1 MLSISKDEIKSL
13 VPMADAITSM
23 RKAFSDYSNGDYIVP
38 ERMSME
44 IDGNNATVLIMP
56 AYRNKGQYFI
66 TKVVTVFQN
75 KIKNRSSLIS
85 ARVYV
90 FNSSSGEMVATLDGD
105 TITSLRTGAVS
116 GLATM
121 LLAKKDA
128 SVAAVFGTGAQAH
141 TQIEAIIN
149 SRSIDRVFV
158 YSRKIE
164 SAKFFSDYIIDTYSV
179 NAKPGKLCDLPLAD
193 IICTATPST
202 ESLFKHEHIKKG
214 AHINAVGSFKPV
226 MREIPSETIIE
237 AKVVVDSV
245 GSSKKE
251 AGDLILAAKETRW
264 SFDNIYSEIGQIA
277 SGKVSGRSNDNEIT
291 IFKSVGIGIQDLA
304 ISELVLDRLNS

>member
-1 MLSISKDEIKSL
+1 MLSISKDEIRSL

-23 RKAFSDYSNGDYIVP
+23 RKTFSDYSNGDYIVP

-44 IDGNNATVLIMP
+44 IDDENATVLIMP

-75 KIKNRSSLIS
+75 IIKNRSRLIS
-85 ARVYV
+85 ACVYV

-149 SRSIDRVFV
+149 SRSIDIVFV
-158 YSRKIE
+158 YSRKIK
-164 SAKFFSDYIIDTYSV
+164 SAKFFSAIT
-179 NAKPGKLCDLPLAD
+179 
-193 IICTATPST
+193 TP
-202 ESLFKHEHIKKG
+202 
-214 AHINAVGSFKPV
+214 
-226 MREIPSETIIE
+226 
-237 AKVVVDSV
+237 
-245 GSSKKE
+245 
-251 AGDLILAAKETRW
+251 AA
-264 SFDNIYSEIGQIA
+264 
-277 SGKVSGRSNDNEIT
+277 
-291 IFKSVGIGIQDLA
+291 
-304 ISELVLDRLNS
+304 

>member
-1 MLSISKDEIKSL
+1 
-13 VPMADAITSM
+13 
-23 RKAFSDYSNGDYIVP
+23 
-38 ERMSME
+38 
-44 IDGNNATVLIMP
+44 
-56 AYRNKGQYFI
+56 
-66 TKVVTVFQN
+66 
-75 KIKNRSSLIS
+75 
-85 ARVYV
+85 
-90 FNSSSGEMVATLDGD
+90 
-105 TITSLRTGAVS
+105 
-116 GLATM
+116 M

-158 YSRKIE
+158 YSRDIE
-164 SAKFFSDYIIDTYSV
+164 SAKFFSNYIIDTYSV

-202 ESLFKHEHIKKG
+202 ESLFKHEYIKKG
-214 AHINAVGSFKPV
+214 VHINAIGSFKPA

-237 AKVVVDSV
+237 AKVVVDSLS
-245 GSSKKE
+245 SSKKE
-251 AGDLILAAKETRW
+251 AGDLILAAKETQR

-277 SGKVSGRSNDNEIT
+277 SGKISGRSNDNEIT
-291 IFKSVGIGIQDLA
+291 IFKSVGLGIQDLA